1 MPNPIL
7 ALLDRLRAL
16 GDRLRFVGPTLAR
29 LTVGI
34 VFMGTG
40 WGKLT
45 HFGDTV
51 ENFTNWHI
59 PMPSFNAGLASAT
72 EFIGGILMILG
83 LGTRLVA
90 LPMSFT
96 MVVAIIAARRD
107 AIDGISSFF
116 GLDEWAY
123 IVLFLWL
130 AVAGAGPLSIDSL
143 LQRRRDKKAA
153 APALAGAALRAE

>member
-1 MPNPIL
+1 MPNSIL
-7 ALLDRLRAL
+7 ALLDRLRAF
-16 GDRLRFVGPTLAR
+16 GDRLSPLGPLLAR

-34 VFMGTG
+34 VFVGSG

-45 HFGDTV
+45 NFSDTV
-51 ENFTNWHI
+51 ENFTKWQI

-72 EFIGGILMILG
+72 EFVGGILMILG

-96 MVVAIIAARRD
+96 MVVAIIAARRE
-107 AIDGISSFF
+107 AIDGIFSFF

-123 IVLFLWL
+123 IVVFLWL
-130 AVAGAGPLSIDSL
+130 ACAGAGPLSVDGL
-143 LQRRRDKKAA
+143 LGRRRHQKTMPA
-153 APALAGAALRAE
+153 APARTPLHAE